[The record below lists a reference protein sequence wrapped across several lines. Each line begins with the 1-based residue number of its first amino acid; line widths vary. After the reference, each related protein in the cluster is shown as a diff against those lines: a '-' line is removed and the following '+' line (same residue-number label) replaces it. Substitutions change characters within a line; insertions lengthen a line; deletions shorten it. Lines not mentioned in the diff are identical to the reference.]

1 MNKSFKYKE
10 NIVDCVQMELFQES
24 YITEEKEKVKCLET
38 NNQGIEDSLS
48 LSASKVNFD
57 NEDTDVVEAILV
69 NDINGLTYIRNF
81 ISVSEQN
88 SLLEKIDSELW
99 LTELKRRVQHYGYKY
114 DYAKHQIN
122 NAMYIAPLPDWSLAV
137 AKRLQQNYSPT
148 LPDQVIVNEYE
159 PGQGI
164 ANHTDCKTCF
174 KDTIISLSLGSPCVM
189 DFTNPKKNLKKSLLL
204 EPRSLIILKG
214 EARYEWAHGIAKRK
228 SDNFQGQIFKRTR
241 RISLTFRTVLLSD

>member
-1 MNKSFKYKE
+1 MNKNFKSKE
-10 NIVDCVQMELFQES
+10 KRVDCVQMELFQES

-38 NNQGIEDSLS
+38 NNQGIEDNLISS
-48 LSASKVNFD
+48 DCQVNFD
-57 NEDTDVVEAILV
+57 NEDDVVEAILV
-69 NDINGLTYIRNF
+69 NDINGLTYVRNF
-81 ISVSEQN
+81 ISEPEHD
-88 SLLEKIDSELW
+88 SLLKKIDSELW

-137 AKRLQQNYSPT
+137 AKRLQQSYSPT

-174 KDTIISLSLGSPCVM
+174 RDTIISLSLGSPCVM
-189 DFTNPKKNLKKSLLL
+189 DFTNPKKDLKKSLLL

-228 SDNFQGQIFKRTR
+228 SDNFQGQIFRRTR
-241 RISLTFRTVLLSD
+241 RISLTFRTVLLPD